1 MLNKSYIKLIERLTS
16 APGAPGFEE
25 EVTKIAATYVKENGF
40 AETRE
45 NSIRNLYLTRH
56 GNTGKKPMLMLDA
69 HGDEVGFMVKS
80 IRPDGT
86 LQVLELG
93 GISRQKIQG
102 SRVKVRI
109 ASGEYIPGVI
119 ASIPPHFIS
128 ESANTEIVIDIGA
141 RSKEDAIRNFGVRI
155 GEPAVPDTPYYYN
168 EKNNLVMAKA
178 LDCRIGCAALIAVM
192 EILAGEELP
201 VDIIGAITAQE
212 EIGDRGALIAAQVI
226 KPDVAIV
233 FEGAPADDT
242 FVPEDAIQT
251 ALGRGP
257 MLRHYDT
264 SMVSNPRFTS
274 FAIDTAIDQGIPVQ
288 ESVRS
293 GGGTNGGCIHTY
305 GDGVPTI
312 VVSVPVRYVHSP
324 CGISSYSDFCST
336 VELTAA
342 IIRSLSR
349 EIVAGFHGTR

>member
-102 SRVKVRI
+102 SRVKVRM

-141 RSKEDAIRNFGVRI
+141 RSKEDAIQNFGV
-155 GEPAVPDTPYYYN
+155 
-168 EKNNLVMAKA
+168 
-178 LDCRIGCAALIAVM
+178 
-192 EILAGEELP
+192 
-201 VDIIGAITAQE
+201 
-212 EIGDRGALIAAQVI
+212 
-226 KPDVAIV
+226 
-233 FEGAPADDT
+233 
-242 FVPEDAIQT
+242 
-251 ALGRGP
+251 
-257 MLRHYDT
+257 
-264 SMVSNPRFTS
+264 
-274 FAIDTAIDQGIPVQ
+274 
-288 ESVRS
+288 
-293 GGGTNGGCIHTY
+293 
-305 GDGVPTI
+305 
-312 VVSVPVRYVHSP
+312 
-324 CGISSYSDFCST
+324 
-336 VELTAA
+336 
-342 IIRSLSR
+342 
-349 EIVAGFHGTR
+349 